1 MSRLLFLDKCEY
13 LKQKELSMG
22 NAFQRW
28 YFASGDILRVEF
40 LLCRSRYYSSRII
53 LVATASRNAL
63 SCSTNIIVGSNR
75 RMRDSI

>member
-40 LLCRSRYYSSRII
+40 LLCRSGII
-53 LVATASRNAL
+53 RAVLF
-63 SCSTNIIVGSNR
+63 
-75 RMRDSI
+75 